1 MTILWRN
8 HVQILRRPHK
18 TVLQAPG
25 PIKLCEDGNG
35 GAEGDR
41 TPDLVI
47 ANDAL
52 SQLSYSPVPVAGL
65 MIGMTYDVKHTPALV
80 GCMARPWPVGSAGAR
95 GNTHFMDALVWLI
108 EKVISLYIWAI
119 IIAAV
124 MSTLASFG
132 VLDSRN
138 RMVWTVMDFLDRV
151 TAPILNPIR
160 RVIPFLGNIDISPL
174 IAILLLGALQ
184 RLISELYFRFMM
196 GGF

>member
-1 MTILWRN
+1 MN
-8 HVQILRRPHK
+8 
-18 TVLQAPG
+18 
-25 PIKLCEDGNG
+25 
-35 GAEGDR
+35 
-41 TPDLVI
+41 
-47 ANDAL
+47 
-52 SQLSYSPVPVAGL
+52 
-65 MIGMTYDVKHTPALV
+65 
-80 GCMARPWPVGSAGAR
+80 
-95 GNTHFMDALVWLI
+95 ALVWLI

-160 RVIPFLGNIDISPL
+160 RVIPYLGNIDISPL

-184 RLISELYFRFMM
+184 RLISELYFRAMM

>member
-1 MTILWRN
+1 MM
-8 HVQILRRPHK
+8 
-18 TVLQAPG
+18 AF
-25 PIKLCEDGNG
+25 
-35 GAEGDR
+35 
-41 TPDLVI
+41 
-47 ANDAL
+47 L
-52 SQLSYSPVPVAGL
+52 S
-65 MIGMTYDVKHTPALV
+65 T
-80 GCMARPWPVGSAGAR
+80 
-95 GNTHFMDALVWLI
+95 FVWLI

-138 RMVWTVMDFLDRV
+138 RLVWTVMDFLDRV

-160 RVIPFLGNIDISPL
+160 RVIPFLGSIDISPL

-184 RLISELYFRFMM
+184 RLISELYFRAMM